1 MPVSN
6 KQWITEGLQNWFR
19 LLSQLV
25 LTLRYQL
32 VAFYLASARRLP
44 ASSLQAP
51 RACLAAASTWQAQP
65 NSSRAGAF
73 DASLP
78 RPSSLHELF
87 RGAPAFAA

>member
-25 LTLRYQL
+25 LALRYQL

-44 ASSLQAP
+44 ASSLKAP

-65 NSSRAGAF
+65 F

-78 RPSSLHELF
+78 RPSLPLRELF